1 MAEQPLRR
9 NVRFQTLWIGST
21 IGFLGIEVADIA
33 YPLAVLALTGSPA
46 EAGLFGGLQ
55 TLATLLAGLPA
66 GHVVDRFDRRRVL
79 VLAETA
85 RMLAAASVAVAL
97 AEHHLTLVHLLVVAA
112 VLGASTPFGGT
123 ARMLLLRAV
132 VPSDQLTAALAQEQV
147 RDGAS
152 QLAGPPLG
160 GFLYGVRQ
168 LLPFLFSAVAFAV
181 SLVCALVVRVPPRPS
196 VDQGTS
202 RQSGIL
208 SGVHAIWRDPT
219 LRAATVLAAA
229 LNTVFAPL
237 ALIATVIL
245 KRQQVAP
252 LLIGVALAGM
262 AVGGLV
268 GAALV
273 GPLHRRFR
281 PGTLLIGFATV
292 LVPLMAAL
300 GIPWGPW
307 WMAVVLLCMGLGMPA
322 MQVLVDVLILRQ
334 VPDEERG
341 RAVAAVITLFGLGM
355 PVGAAAAGLLLQF
368 FSAPQAM
375 FVLAGGLV
383 LCAAFAGSRR
393 ELRAARWPGEPQWRH
408 DGGE

>member
-1 MAEQPLRR
+1 MMAEQPLRH

-21 IGFLGIEVADIA
+21 IGFLGIEAADIG

-46 EAGLFGGLQ
+46 EAGLFGALQ
-55 TLATLLAGLPA
+55 TLANLVAALPA
-66 GHVVDRFDRRRVL
+66 GQVVDRFDRRRVL
-79 VLAETA
+79 VLAEAT
-85 RMLAAASVAVAL
+85 RTTAAASVAVAL
-97 AEHHLTLVHLLVVAA
+97 ALHHLTLVHLLAIAA
-112 VLGASTPFGGT
+112 VLGASGPFSGT
-123 ARMLLLRAV
+123 ARMLLVRAV
-132 VPSDQLTAALAQEQV
+132 VPNDQLTAALTQEQV

-168 LLPFLFSAVAFAV
+168 SLPFLFSAVAFSV
-181 SLVCALVVRVPPRPS
+181 SLICALVVRVPTRVPIEEKR
-196 VDQGTS
+196 
-202 RQSGIL
+202 
-208 SGVHAIWRDPT
+208 SGVLAGVRAIWRDPT
-219 LRAATVLAAA
+219 LRAATVLVAA
-229 LNTVFAPL
+229 LNTVGAPL
-237 ALIATVIL
+237 TLIATVIL

-252 LLIGVALAGM
+252 LLIGVALAGL

-281 PGTLLIGFATV
+281 PGALLIGFATI
-292 LVPLMAAL
+292 LVPLVAAL

-307 WMAVVLLCMGLGMPA
+307 WMAAVLTCAGLGMPA
-322 MQVLVDVLILRQ
+322 LQVLVDVLIFRQ
-334 VPDEERG
+334 VPDQERG
-341 RAVAAVITLFGLGM
+341 RVIAAVITLFGLGM

-383 LCAAFAGSRR
+383 LCAGFAVTRR